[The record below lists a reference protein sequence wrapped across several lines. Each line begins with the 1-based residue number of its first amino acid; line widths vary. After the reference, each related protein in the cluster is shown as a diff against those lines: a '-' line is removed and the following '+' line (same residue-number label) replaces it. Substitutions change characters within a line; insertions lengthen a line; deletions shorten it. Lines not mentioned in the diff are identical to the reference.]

1 MDETGKDD
9 AARLRRPALEYAV
22 HNISQSFTLAQSVT
36 VAGAERSSRKGRR
49 GKNRLESGSGIWIGP
64 CYAFH
69 TFGMKTPIDVLFLD
83 RRFIVCR
90 LLPHLQPERVFVC
103 LAAASVLK
111 LEAGAISRT
120 GTKVGDHLLFESV
133 C

>member
-1 MDETGKDD
+1 MDETRKDD
-9 AARLRRPALEYAV
+9 TARLTRPALEYAV
-22 HNISQSFTLAQSVT
+22 HNISQSFILARSVT
-36 VAGAERSSRKGRR
+36 VAGANLLFRKGLPGRSR
-49 GKNRLESGSGIWIGP
+49 VENGSGVWMGP
-64 CYAFH
+64 CYAIH
-69 TFGMKTPIDVLFLD
+69 TFGMKTPIDLLFLD

-103 LAAASVLK
+103 LAAASILK

-120 GTKVGDHLLFESV
+120 GTKVGDHLLFESL

>member
-1 MDETGKDD
+1 MDETRKDD
-9 AARLRRPALEYAV
+9 AARLSRLAVEYAV
-22 HNISQSFTLAQSVT
+22 HNISQSFTLARSVT
-36 VAGAERSSRKGRR
+36 VAGTDLPFRKDQLER
-49 GKNRLESGSGIWIGP
+49 NRFESGSGVWLGP
-64 CYAFH
+64 CYAIH

-90 LLPHLQPERVFVC
+90 LLPHLPPERVFVC

-120 GTKVGDHLLFESV
+120 GTKVGDHLLFESL

>member
-1 MDETGKDD
+1 MDETRKDD
-9 AARLRRPALEYAV
+9 AARLTRPGIEYAV
-22 HNISQSFTLAQSVT
+22 HNVSQNFTLAHSVT
-36 VAGAERSSRKGRR
+36 LAGVHLPFRRGRR
-49 GKNRLESGSGIWIGP
+49 NKLESGAGIWIGP

-90 LLPHLQPERVFVC
+90 LVPHLQPERVFVC
-103 LAAASVLK
+103 LAAASILK

>member
-1 MDETGKDD
+1 MDEARKDD
-9 AARLRRPALEYAV
+9 AARLRRPAVEYAV
-22 HNISQSFTLAQSVT
+22 HNISQSFTLARSVT
-36 VAGAERSSRKGRR
+36 VAGADLPFRKRTRGRN
-49 GKNRLESGSGIWIGP
+49 KLASGAGVWIGP

-120 GTKVGDHLLFESV
+120 GTKIGDHLLFESLR
-133 C
+133 

>member
-9 AARLRRPALEYAV
+9 ASRLRQPGLEYAV
-22 HNISQSFTLAQSVT
+22 HNISQSFTLARSVT
-36 VAGAERSSRKGRR
+36 IAGAHPGFHRR
-49 GKNRLESGSGIWIGP
+49 LPGEGWPKNGSGTWIGP
-64 CYAFH
+64 CDAFH
-69 TFGMKTPIDVLFLD
+69 TFGMKTPVDVLFLD

-90 LLPHLQPERVFVC
+90 LLPHLKPGRVFVC

-120 GTKVGDHLLFESV
+120 GTKVGDHLLFETV

>member
-1 MDETGKDD
+1 MDETRKDD
-9 AARLRRPALEYAV
+9 PARLTCPVVEYAV
-22 HNISQSFTLAQSVT
+22 HNISQNFTLAHSVT
-36 VAGAERSSRKGRR
+36 VAGAHLPFRKGKR
-49 GKNRLESGSGIWIGP
+49 GRNKLRSGAGIWMGP

-83 RRFIVCR
+83 KRFIVCR
-90 LLPHLQPERVFVC
+90 LVPHLQPERVFVC
-103 LAAASVLK
+103 LAATSILK

-133 C
+133 L